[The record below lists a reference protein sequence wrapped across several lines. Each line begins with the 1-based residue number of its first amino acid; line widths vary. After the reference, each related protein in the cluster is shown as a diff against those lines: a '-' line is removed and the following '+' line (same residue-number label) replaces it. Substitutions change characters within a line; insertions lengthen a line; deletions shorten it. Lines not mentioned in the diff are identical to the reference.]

1 MVTAKQIRDNNR
13 EKQTLHNKLIN
24 EIYSEIGEEKVIGCM
39 FIDDM
44 KFKLSAREFLSKEEL
59 NFILDKGFELVNL
72 SDWTFNYIFHVGGV
86 GDG

>member
-13 EKQTLHNKLIN
+13 EKQTLHNKLTN
-24 EIYSEIGEEKVIGCM
+24 EIYTEIGENKVIGCM

-44 KFKLSAREFLSKEEL
+44 KLKLSTKELLSKDEL

-72 SDWTFNYIFHVGGV
+72 SDWTYNYIFHVGGV
-86 GDG
+86 EE